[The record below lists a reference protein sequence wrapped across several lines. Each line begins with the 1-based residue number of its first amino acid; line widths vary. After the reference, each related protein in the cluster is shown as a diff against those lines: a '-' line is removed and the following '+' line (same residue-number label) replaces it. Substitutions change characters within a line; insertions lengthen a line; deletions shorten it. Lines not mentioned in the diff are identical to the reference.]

1 MKMSK
6 PKLTYSQ
13 VGDDYSTKDP
23 IKVLAQAA
31 ASQTA
36 KNLTNRF
43 EEVKE
48 SRGES
53 AYVWKQGDIFMASV
67 VEGLGTKNLVADE
80 TRKITGKTYY
90 DVVANDTIAYIIN
103 DLISV
108 GAKPL
113 SLHAYWAI
121 EDNSWLEDEERM
133 KDLIKGW
140 QAACNLSGVSW
151 GGGETATD
159 KGVIEKNTI
168 DLAGSAVG
176 IIGSEK
182 RFITSKNLKIG
193 DRILLIKSNGINAS
207 GITLARAVAKR
218 LPQGYGTKLSDGTIF
233 GEAILTK
240 CNIYAKL
247 IQDLLDNKIDIHYVS
262 YISGH
267 GLRKIMRA
275 RQEFT
280 YVVEKLFDSQEVF
293 LFIQKNAGIDDY
305 EMYQTY
311 NMGQDYAIFLPATD
325 VEKAQAVIKDN
336 GFDSLNAGFIEDGE
350 RQVIIKPK
358 NITFAGETLN
368 LR

>member
-23 IKVLAQAA
+23 VKILAQES
-31 ASQTA
+31 ASQTGI
-36 KNLTNRF
+36 NLKDGF
-43 EEVKE
+43 EEVKQ

-53 AYVWKQGDIFMASV
+53 AYVWKQGDIYMASTM
-67 VEGLGTKNLVADE
+67 EGLGTKNLVADE
-80 TRKITGKTYY
+80 VRKITHQTYY
-90 DVVANDTIAYIIN
+90 DILANDTIAYIIN

-113 SLHAYWAI
+113 VIHAYWAI
-121 EDNSWLEDEERM
+121 EDNSWLDDKERM
-133 KDLIKGW
+133 QNLITGW
-140 QAACNLSGVSW
+140 KTACDLSGVSW

-159 KGVIEKNTI
+159 KGVIEKGTI

-176 IIGSEK
+176 VIGQEE
-182 RFITSKNLKIG
+182 RFITSSKLKAG

-207 GITLARAVAKR
+207 GISLARAIAKR
-218 LPQGYGTKLSDGTIF
+218 LPEGYGTKLSDGTIF

-247 IQDLLDNKIDIHYVS
+247 IQDLLDNKIDIHYVN

-267 GLRKIMRA
+267 GLRKLMRA
-275 RQEFT
+275 QREFT
-280 YVVEKLFDSQEVF
+280 YVVEKLFEPQEVF
-293 LFIQKNAGIDDY
+293 KFIQENAGIDDY

-311 NMGQDYAIFLPATD
+311 NMGQDYAIFLPAED
-325 VEKAQAVIKDN
+325 VAKAREIVKQN
-336 GFDSLNAGFIEDGE
+336 GFESLDAGYIEEGE
-350 RQVIIKPK
+350 RRVIIKPK
-358 NITFAGETLN
+358 NITFKGETLN

>member
-1 MKMSK
+1 MKQ
-6 PKLTYSQ
+6 PKSITYSQ

-23 IKVLAQAA
+23 IKKLALEAA
-31 ASQTA
+31 AQTG
-36 KNLTNRF
+36 KNLTNGC
-43 EEVKE
+43 EEIAD

-53 AYVWKQGDIFMASV
+53 AYVWKQGSIYMASV
-67 VEGLGTKNLVADE
+67 VEGLGTKSLVADE
-80 TRKITGKTYY
+80 VRKITGKTYY
-90 DVVANDTIAYIIN
+90 DVVANDTVAYIIN

-113 SLHAYWAI
+113 VVHAYWAI
-121 EDNSWLEDEERM
+121 EDNSWFKDPQRM
-133 KDLIKGW
+133 QDLITGW
-140 QAACNLSGVSW
+140 AEACNLSGASW

-159 KGVIEKNTI
+159 KGIIEKDTI

-176 IIGSEK
+176 IIGEEE
-182 RFITSKNLKIG
+182 RFITSKKLKAG
-193 DRILLIKSNGINAS
+193 DRILLIKSKGINAS

-218 LPQGYGTKLSDGTIF
+218 LPQGFGTKLSDGTIF

-247 IQDLLDNKIDIHYVS
+247 IQDLLDNSINIHYVS

-267 GLRKIMRA
+267 GLRKLMRA
-275 RQEFT
+275 KRDFS
-280 YVVEKLFDSQEVF
+280 YIVEKLFQPQPVF
-293 LFIQKNAGIDDY
+293 KFIQQHANINDF

-311 NMGQDYAIFLPATD
+311 NMGQDYALFLPAGD
-325 VEKAQAVIKDN
+325 VEKALEIIKQN
-336 GFDSLNAGFIEDGE
+336 GFEGLDAGYIEEGE
-350 RQVIIKPK
+350 RQVVIKEK